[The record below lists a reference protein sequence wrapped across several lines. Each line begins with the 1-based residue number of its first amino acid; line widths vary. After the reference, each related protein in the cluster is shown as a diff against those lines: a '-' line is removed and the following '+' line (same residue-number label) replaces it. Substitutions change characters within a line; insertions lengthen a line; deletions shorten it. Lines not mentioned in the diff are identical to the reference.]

1 MGSDEKEFPPQQLD
15 RPGEESQMTPEPQD
29 EMRSYEGTGKLSGRV
44 ALVTGGDSGIGRAVC
59 VAFAKEGADVAIAYL
74 SEDEDA
80 RRTAS
85 LVEAEGRRA
94 IALRCDVQK
103 EDEARRIV
111 SDTVEQLGGLHV
123 LVNHAGTQTPVD
135 SPEEITTEQWEG
147 TFKTNVYGPWWTT
160 HEALKHLPDDGTGAI
175 IFTGSVNGLRG
186 NKDLIDYAATKGA
199 IHVLTFSLAQAL
211 VQRKIRVNCV
221 APGPVWTPLIP
232 ATFPE
237 EKVESFGQQVP
248 MERAAQPDEIAP
260 SYVFFASEQLSS
272 YYTGEVLA
280 PIGGETLPG

>member
-1 MGSDEKEFPPQQLD
+1 MGSDEREFPPQQLD
-15 RPGEESQMTPEPQD
+15 RPGDESQMTPEPRD

-94 IALRCDVQK
+94 ITLRCDVQN

-111 SDTVEQLGGLHV
+111 TDTVEQLGGLHV

-160 HEALKHLPDDGTGAI
+160 HEALGHLPDDGTGSI

-211 VQRKIRVNCV
+211 VERRIRVNCV

-260 SYVFFASEQLSS
+260 SYVFFASEQMSS

>member
-1 MGSDEKEFPPQQLD
+1 MSDEQEFPPQQHE
-15 RPGEESQMTPEPQD
+15 RPGHEGEMEPEPHD
-29 EMRSYEGTGKLSGRV
+29 EMRGYTGSGKLDGKV

-59 VAFAKEGADVAIAYL
+59 AAFAKEGADVAIAYL
-74 SEDEDA
+74 SEDADA
-80 RRTAS
+80 EHTRS

-94 IALRCDVQK
+94 ITLRCDVQN
-103 EDEARRIV
+103 EDEARGIV
-111 SDTVEQLGGLHV
+111 RDTVERLGKIDI

-135 SPEEITTEQWEG
+135 DPAEITTEQWEG
-147 TFKTNVYGPWWTT
+147 TFRTNVYGPWWST
-160 HEALKHLPDDGTGAI
+160 HEALKHMGEGASI
-175 IFTGSVNGLRG
+175 INTGSVNGLRG
-186 NKDLIDYAATKGA
+186 NRELIDYAATKGA

-211 VQRKIRVNCV
+211 VDKGIRVNCV
-221 APGPVWTPLIP
+221 APGPVWSPLIV

-237 EKVESFGQQVP
+237 EKVKEFGRQVP

>member
-103 EDEARRIV
+103 EGDARRIV

-211 VQRKIRVNCV
+211 VERKIRVNCV

>member
-15 RPGEESQMTPEPQD
+15 RPGDESEMTPEPQD
-29 EMRSYEGTGKLSGRV
+29 SMSGYAGSGKLDGRV

-80 RRTAS
+80 AKTKS

-94 IALRCDVQK
+94 VTLRCDVQK
-103 EDEARRIV
+103 EDEARGIV
-111 SDTVEQLGGLHV
+111 TQTVEQLGGLHV

-135 SPEEITTEQWEG
+135 SPDEITTEQWEG
-147 TFKTNVYGPWWTT
+147 TFRTNVYGPWWTT
-160 HEALKHLPDDGTGAI
+160 HEALKHLPEDGTASI

-199 IHVLTFSLAQAL
+199 VHVLTFSLAQAL
-211 VQRKIRVNCV
+211 VERRIRVNCV

-232 ATFPE
+232 ATFPP
-237 EKVESFGQQVP
+237 EKVETFGQQVP
-248 MERAAQPDEIAP
+248 MQRAAQPDEIAP

>member
-1 MGSDEKEFPPQQLD
+1 MNEFPPQTQE
-15 RPGEESQMTPEPQD
+15 RPGHEGEMTPEPRD
-29 EMRSYEGTGKLSGRV
+29 EMRDYTGSRKLEGKV

-74 SEDEDA
+74 SEDADA
-80 RRTAS
+80 SRTKQ

-94 IALRCDVQK
+94 ITLRCDVQK
-103 EDEARRIV
+103 EEEARGIV
-111 SDTVEQLGGLHV
+111 TRTVEELGELHV

-135 SPEEITTEQWEG
+135 APDEIDTEQFEG
-147 TFKTNVYGPWWTT
+147 TFRTNVFGAWWTT
-160 HEALKHLPDDGTGAI
+160 HEALKHLPGDGTASI

-211 VQRKIRVNCV
+211 VERKIRVNCV